1 MSKKKSIWN
10 KGDSLLLDD
19 SLNNRNLARLFF
31 LMSNLALN
39 RFVWEGL
46 PGDLES
52 RHIEKALF
60 EFGECA
66 FYDDDTVGLICLPS
80 VPSNLRNVYGDPT
93 TLVLHGLNYKKDVR
107 VKDVVRIMNN
117 DNCYPTMHTVNYY
130 MEKIYKVDKAMD
142 KNLNKIKTPYM
153 VASTKQNE
161 LTMKNLLKK
170 IENDEEEIFYDEK
183 LSNGG
188 TLGVEILDLKAPY
201 YIDKLQQH
209 KNDLMCEFLTVMGLN
224 NSNAN
229 NGKKER
235 LLVDEVNVN
244 NGEILMHLDVDYKN
258 RKRACELI
266 NKKFGLN
273 VSVKKNIELLS
284 ETFNSLNDEEG
295 EKENGNIHN
304 RGLFPFTR

>member
-10 KGDSLLLDD
+10 LGDKILLEDT
-19 SLNNRNLARLFF
+19 LNRRNLGRLFF

-46 PGDLES
+46 PNGLES

-60 EFGECA
+60 EYGECC
-66 FYDDDTVGLICLPS
+66 FYDDDTVGLLCLPS
-80 VPSNLRNVYGDPT
+80 TTSNMRNVYGDPT
-93 TLVLHGLNYKKDVR
+93 SLVLHGLDYKKEVKI
-107 VKDVVRIMNN
+107 KDVVRIMNN
-117 DNCYPTMHTVNYY
+117 DSCFPTLYTVNYY
-130 MEKIYKVDKAMD
+130 AEKIYKVDKAMD
-142 KNLNKIKTPYM
+142 KNLNKIKTPYI
-153 VASTKQNE
+153 VACTKQNE

-170 IENDEEEIFYDEK
+170 IDSDEDEIFYDEK
-183 LSNGG
+183 MSNGG
-188 TLGVEILDLKAPY
+188 DIGVQILDLKVPY
-201 YIDKLQQH
+201 FIDKLQQH

-229 NGKKER
+229 NNKKER

-273 VSVKKNIELLS
+273 VTVKKNIELLS
-284 ETFNSLNDEEG
+284 ETFNSLKGEEG

>member
-1 MSKKKSIWN
+1 MSKRKSIWN
-10 KGDSLLLDD
+10 KGVELLISED
-19 SLNNRNLARLFF
+19 LNDRNMSRLFY

-46 PGDLES
+46 PQGLES

-60 EFGECA
+60 EYGECA
-66 FYDDDTVGLICLPS
+66 FYDDKDVGIICLPS

-93 TLVLHGLNYKKDVR
+93 TLVLHGLDFKKDVKI
-107 VKDVVRIMNN
+107 KDVVRIMNN
-117 DNCYPTMHTVNYY
+117 DNCYPTSLTVNYY
-130 MEKIYKVDKAMD
+130 VEKLYKVDKAMD
-142 KNLNKIKTPYM
+142 KNLNKVKTPYI

-161 LTMKNLLKK
+161 FTMKNLLKK
-170 IENDEEEIFYDEK
+170 IDADEDEIFYDEK
-183 LSNGG
+183 MSNGG
-188 TLGVEILDLKAPY
+188 DLGIQILDLKVPY
-201 YIDKLQQH
+201 FIDKLQQH

-258 RKRACELI
+258 RKNACKLI
-266 NKKFGLN
+266 NEKFGLN
-273 VSVKKNIELLS
+273 VSVKKNIELLAQEFS
-284 ETFNSLNDEEG
+284 SLDDEEG
-295 EKENGNIHN
+295 EKINGNIHN
-304 RGLFPFTR
+304 RGIFPFTR